1 MRIVAC
7 LNRCNSKPMGTFNT
21 TKIPVE
27 MLLIPVAQLNY
38 IDPCKALARLFI
50 VPTKERY
57 LRKHFCHSMQH

>member
-1 MRIVAC
+1 
-7 LNRCNSKPMGTFNT
+7 
-21 TKIPVE
+21 

-57 LRKHFCHSMQH
+57 LRQQFCHSNIADLNLNCSDLAGS

>member
-1 MRIVAC
+1 
-7 LNRCNSKPMGTFNT
+7 
-21 TKIPVE
+21 

-57 LRKHFCHSMQH
+57 LRQQFYHSNIADLNLNCSDLAGS